1 MLIAAVLCLCAA
13 AVVAATGVWLLA
25 RPRPGD
31 PVRAVLRSVAPTQL
45 AGSVMLA
52 AGGAAALSAP
62 AGADVL
68 LLIVCVIGAI
78 GTIAAGCYQAAKMVA
93 RHEASQRCCQDSPQ
107 ETPQEARQESMA
119 SVTSGA
125 DGCAGSCASCT
136 LSCS

>member
-13 AVVAATGVWLLA
+13 AAVAATGLWSLA

-31 PVRAVLRSVAPTQL
+31 VVRQVLRSVAPTQL
-45 AGSVMLA
+45 AGAVMLA

-62 AGADVL
+62 AGAGVL
-68 LLIVCVIGAI
+68 LLIVCVCGAV
-78 GTIAAGCYQAAKMVA
+78 GTIAAGCYQAAKLVA
-93 RHEASQRCCQDSPQ
+93 RKEA
-107 ETPQEARQESMA
+107 MA
-119 SVTSGA
+119 TASGASSGA